1 VHVWRERLNRWL
13 LPLAARLAISP
24 NTITVLALLINL
36 GAVAALLFAGSRP
49 LLLPLAALGIA
60 MGGLFDMLDG
70 AVARAQ
76 DRVSPFGDF
85 LDHFCDRI
93 SDLAILTGWCVATS
107 VRFPITLA
115 ALLAVML
122 NGYIGTQIEATFRR
136 RTYRGTGRGEFM
148 LAAAAFLLIQ
158 FVLVQ
163 AGYQRARIGGLTTA
177 EWLTAAIAVFAI
189 VGMVERF
196 AEAQELGR

>member
-1 VHVWRERLNRWL
+1 VHVWRERLNQWL

-36 GAVAALLFAGSRP
+36 SAVAALIFAGSRP
-49 LLLPLAALGIA
+49 LLLPVASLGIA
-60 MGGLFDMLDG
+60 MGGLLDMLDG

-76 DRVSPFGDF
+76 GRASPFGDF
-85 LDHFCDRI
+85 LDHFCDRL
-93 SDLAILTGWCVATS
+93 SDLAILTGWCVGTS
-107 VRFPITLA
+107 VRFPIMLA
-115 ALLAVML
+115 ALLGVML

-136 RTYRGTGRGEFM
+136 RTYRGTGRGEFV
-148 LAAAAFLLIQ
+148 LAAVAFPLIQ
-158 FVLVQ
+158 FALVQ
-163 AGYQRARIGGLTTA
+163 AAYERARIGGLAMA

-196 AEAQELGR
+196 AEALELGR